1 MPNNN
6 IKKIDIIKDLSDKV
20 GYSANYSKKIV
31 NDLIDIIIQNIKEG
45 HLNLK
50 NVGSFK
56 IIHKNE
62 RLGRNPKT
70 KEKFIITA
78 RKSIKYIPSRKIVE
92 KLDEII

>member
-56 IIHKNE
+56 IISKKA
-62 RLGRNPKT
+62 RIGRNPKT
-70 KEKFIITA
+70 KKEHIITQ
-78 RKSIKYIPSRKIVE
+78 RKSISFIPSKS
-92 KLDEII
+92 LLTIINKFQ